1 MPLQTTL
8 EADLLAAIKSGDDFT
23 KETLRFLKSILK
35 NAEIDTGKEL
45 DDQQVIAIIQK
56 EVKKRSEAETIYRQI
71 DKIDLADKE
80 FKEMGLLKK
89 YLPAQMDE
97 ATIIAAIS
105 DYLKDNPTEMS
116 QMGQAMGALSA
127 KLKGQA
133 DMGLVSQILR
143 QQIQNG

>member
-45 DDQQVIAIIQK
+45 NDQQVVAIIQK

-80 FKEMGLLKK
+80 FKEMELLKK

-97 ATIIAAIS
+97 AAVVAVVS
-105 DYLKDNPTEMS
+105 EYLQENPTDMS
-116 QMGQAMGALSA
+116 KMGQAMGALSA

>member
-8 EADLLAAIKSGDDFT
+8 EADLLAAIKSGDNFT

-45 DDQQVIAIIQK
+45 NDQQVVAIIQK

-80 FKEMGLLKK
+80 FKEMELLKK

-97 ATIIAAIS
+97 AAVVAVVS
-105 DYLKDNPTEMS
+105 EYLQENPTNMS
-116 QMGQAMGALSA
+116 KMGQAMGALSA

>member
-45 DDQQVIAIIQK
+45 NDQQVVAIIQK

-80 FKEMGLLKK
+80 FKEMELLKK

-97 ATIIAAIS
+97 AAVVAVVS
-105 DYLKDNPTEMS
+105 EYLQENPTNMS
-116 QMGQAMGALSA
+116 KMGQAMGALSA

>member
-80 FKEMGLLKK
+80 FKEMELLKK

-97 ATIIAAIS
+97 AAVVAVVS
-105 DYLKDNPTEMS
+105 EYLQENPTDMS
-116 QMGQAMGALSA
+116 KMGQAMGALSA